1 MANFKRLPIKSYI
14 DAQKGV
20 WSEFNN
26 DPAAIQNPDGSTVL
40 TIKGNVNIVGSD
52 VEYLINGVP
61 LSASNVVISG
71 SDGPKI
77 ETIKVVTTNYSISG
91 LDYIIG
97 VNGTSDVTIT
107 LPPSP
112 ELGRTYVVKNLT
124 GGSGGF
130 FNVIISS
137 PTFLIDHDNTY
148 TLGIGSSSA
157 KLTFFGTIWGV
168 I

>member
-26 DPAAIQNPDGSTVL
+26 DPDAIQNPDGSIVL
-40 TIKGNVNIVGSD
+40 TIKGDVNIIGPD

-61 LSASNVVISG
+61 LSASNVIISG
-71 SDGPKI
+71 SSGPRI
-77 ETIKVVTTNYSISG
+77 ETVTVVTTNYTINA

-97 VNGTSDVTIT
+97 VSSSSDVTIT

-124 GGSGGF
+124 GGAGGF
-130 FNVIISS
+130 FNINVTS

>member
-1 MANFKRLPIKSYI
+1 MANFKRLPIKSYV

-20 WSEFNN
+20 WSEFND
-26 DPAAIQNPDGSTVL
+26 DPEAIQNPDGSIVL
-40 TIKGNVNIVGSD
+40 KIKGKVDIVGPE

-61 LSASNVVISG
+61 LSASNVIISG
-71 SDGPKI
+71 SDGPRI
-77 ETIKVVTTNYSISG
+77 ETVKVVTANYTINA

-97 VNGTSDVTIT
+97 VSSSNNVTIT
-107 LPPSP
+107 LPPAP
-112 ELGRTYVVKNLT
+112 ELGRTYVIKNLT
-124 GGSGGF
+124 GGAGGF
-130 FNVIISS
+130 FNIIISS